1 MVVFHA
7 ILQYADDH
15 LERGAPHLEA
25 HLTRLLQLRGQG
37 RVVGVGSRREEPK
50 ADIFYQG
57 ATPAEVEG
65 LIVADPYY
73 LHRVAVGYTLRP
85 FTQFVEPWR
94 PAEVRVD
101 GSRVATIAEAPVAD
115 PDLAALVLVEL
126 RGRGQMAFGGF
137 LGERALMVLTTPE
150 QSTALDWL
158 EETGLWRRDE
168 PTTWAWVHVL

>member
-1 MVVFHA
+1 MVVVHA
-7 ILQYADDH
+7 VLDYADDH
-15 LERGAPHLEA
+15 AERAEPYREA
-25 HLTRLLQLRGQG
+25 HLARLFELRGRG
-37 RVVGVGSRREEPK
+37 RVVGVGTRLEEPK

-57 ATPAEVEG
+57 ATPAEVER
-65 LIVADPYY
+65 LITADPYY

-101 GSRVATIAEAPVAD
+101 GSRVATLAEAPVAD

-137 LGERALMVLTTPE
+137 LEARALMVLTTPE
-150 QSTALDWL
+150 PSVALDWL
-158 EETGLWRRDE
+158 EETGLWRREE
-168 PTTWAWVHVL
+168 PTTWAWVHLL

>member
-7 ILQYADDH
+7 TLQYADDH
-15 LERGAPHLEA
+15 MERVEPYREA
-25 HLTRLLQLRGQG
+25 HLGRLLDLRSQG
-37 RVVGVGSRREEPK
+37 RVIGVGSRRTEPK
-50 ADIFYQG
+50 ADIFYRG

-65 LIVADPYY
+65 LITSDPYY
-73 LHRVAVGYTLRP
+73 AHRIAVGYTLRP

-94 PAEVRVD
+94 PAEVKGD
-101 GSRVATIAEAPVAD
+101 GSRVATIVEAPVAD

-150 QSTALDWL
+150 RATALGWL
-158 EETGLWRRDE
+158 EETGLWRRADL
-168 PTTWAWVHVL
+168 TAWEWVYFF